1 MLETICETMVEAYRR
16 NWITSRD
23 GNVSIRH
30 HDRDHFYITPSGVR
44 KQTLQPDQF
53 KRIGITTG
61 INSGVGQGI
70 YWHLWRE
77 LEYTD
82 ISSSLKPSGEIPL
95 HFGLQKEMGK
105 HKNDVR
111 VVMHFHPTYCVAAM
125 HAGIDLS
132 SMVKD
137 FPELSRYTKVA
148 PNVGDVPPISQ
159 ELADQCFEKL
169 ELDSQGN
176 IQYDIVG
183 IKGHGVVA
191 IDTSPWRAFEHIE
204 RLEHICQIVL
214 ASRQIQQSKS
224 VDSIACVDAS
234 RSSSKIKAEDFGVPP
249 EFAERAE
256 NYAQWSIA
264 KAKEFYVKLAS
275 TGIDPRPATD
285 PEKYLPGARAAAE
298 AVAKGIAACIRE
310 SKLT

>member
-1 MLETICETMVEAYRR
+1 MLETICDTMVEAYRR

-53 KRIGITTG
+53 KKIKIV
-61 INSGVGQGI
+61 SSLM
-70 YWHLWRE
+70 WSE
-77 LEYTD
+77 EFYTD
-82 ISSSLKPSGEIPL
+82 ISKNLKPSGEIPL
-95 HFGLQKEMGK
+95 HFGLQKNMGQ
-105 HKNDVR
+105 HYNDVR

-125 HAGIDLS
+125 HRGIELS
-132 SMVKD
+132 SLADD
-137 FPELSRYTKVA
+137 FPELSRYTSVA

-169 ELDSQGN
+169 NLDYDGN
-176 IQYDIVG
+176 IDYDIVG

-214 ASRQIQQSKS
+214 AS
-224 VDSIACVDAS
+224 
-234 RSSSKIKAEDFGVPP
+234 G
-249 EFAERAE
+249 
-256 NYAQWSIA
+256 
-264 KAKEFYVKLAS
+264 
-275 TGIDPRPATD
+275 
-285 PEKYLPGARAAAE
+285 KY
-298 AVAKGIAACIRE
+298 
-310 SKLT
+310 